1 MEKSYILFIF
11 SSGPGS
17 WEAQGSVEKKRSRGR
32 IERRRRVRGG
42 RPRCEVGGDTCLGSY
57 HDATPVVSLA
67 ALRGGG
73 QNKPYRP
80 SRTPGARRSREAR
93 ENRGTEG
100 KAVSQRDTRGG
111 TRRRPWLTRIARS
124 PSKPDAARARGA
136 EALLQE
142 GGREP
147 HIEMQ
152 GRKSRPLL
160 FSSPLP
166 TDRPTDI
173 FSAPRDRSRP
183 LLDRPSRR

>member
-1 MEKSYILFIF
+1 M
-11 SSGPGS
+11 
-17 WEAQGSVEKKRSRGR
+17 
-32 IERRRRVRGG
+32 
-42 RPRCEVGGDTCLGSY
+42 GSY

-73 QNKPYRP
+73 QNKPNRP

-166 TDRPTDI
+166 TDGHLLRAARSI
-173 FSAPRDRSRP
+173 EAAPRPPLAALTPKLPPLVLSFAARSRVHQAHEGEQGGHKP
-183 LLDRPSRR
+183 ELGFTHFHSVGRRETE

>member
-1 MEKSYILFIF
+1 M
-11 SSGPGS
+11 
-17 WEAQGSVEKKRSRGR
+17 
-32 IERRRRVRGG
+32 
-42 RPRCEVGGDTCLGSY
+42 GSY

-73 QNKPYRP
+73 QNKPNRP

-160 FSSPLP
+160 FSSPLLSSP
-166 TDRPTDI
+166 DRRTSSPRLAIDRGRSST
-173 FSAPRDRSRP
+173 APRGADPEAPPSCSLVRSS
-183 LLDRPSRR
+183 LSSTSGS